1 MNNYFQ
7 YNSGKGVIPEDAIR
21 ISASQ
26 ISKFFD
32 STSMWYRAAL
42 LQEQE
47 VTTNRTPIELG
58 NCVHAAAAMYHD
70 SKSVDYTAISSYIA
84 SITNADVDKDYI
96 RTQIQYMIPTIIDD
110 YCSSNR
116 HTHSEHFISYEVL
129 PGIYAGG
136 SMDAYDE
143 RLGLIVD
150 YKTTS
155 SKSVPTSFSR
165 AYYFQLMTYAWV
177 LRKTNRPITQLRL
190 VYNTT
195 YIDGGIS
202 EKTGKPLKSYPSDV
216 TILNH
221 LITEEDFALIDGCIK
236 LIAESVQCW
245 QQHPELRHILAQ
257 DYRLKELPKPK
268 LFKD

>member
-1 MNNYFQ
+1 MDYFS
-7 YNSGKGVIPEDAIR
+7 YDNGNLPNGAFR

-32 STSMWYRAAL
+32 STSQWYRTFL
-42 LQEQE
+42 LGEE
-47 VTTNRTPIELG
+47 GFLGSTSTELG

-110 YCSSNR
+110 YCSSNH

-129 PGIYAGG
+129 PDIYAGG

-143 RLGLIVD
+143 RLGLVVD

-155 SKSVPTSFSR
+155 SKSVPTSFPR

-221 LITEEDFALIDGCIK
+221 LITEEDFALIDGCIN
-236 LIAESVQCW
+236 LIAESVQFW
-245 QQHPELRHILAQ
+245 NQHPEFRYLLAQ
-257 DYRLKELPKPK
+257 DYRLKLPPKPI